1 MTQPEADVLR
11 AERTWFDGLL
21 AARVSQLEALLTKDF
36 QIIDVSSGAE
46 ADRAMLLGALGAG
59 QLRFEAIDVLESRTR
74 RYGDTVI
81 VTGRTRMQGRFQGQP
96 FGAHSRYTH
105 VFVRQEGGWRLAS
118 AQGTP
123 IVDGA

>member
-1 MTQPEADVLR
+1 MTHTEAEVLS

-21 AARVSQLEALLTKDF
+21 TARVPQLEALLTGDF
-36 QIIDVSSGAE
+36 QIIDVSSGAQ
-46 ADRAMLLGALGAG
+46 ADRAMLLGALEAG
-59 QLRFEAIDVLESRTR
+59 QLRFEGIEVLESFTR
-74 RYGDTVI
+74 SYGDTVL

-105 VFVRQEGGWRLAS
+105 VFVRQAGRWRLAS

-123 IVDGA
+123 IVNGS